1 MWIVCQ
7 IGAREHYAIPRALH
21 ARGELAGLVTDFWVP
36 PGHCFSRLPGARRLR
51 DRFHPE
57 LGNATVHAP
66 NLRMLG
72 FELEQR
78 CRRRSG
84 WSGILER
91 NVLFQRI
98 ALSHLAALIPGSCSL
113 SPDISSSQLHLT
125 PLGTSGTAQRSVPT
139 LFSYSYAA
147 LELFRF
153 AKLRGWQTVLGQID
167 PGPEEERIV
176 AEEQRRYG
184 RLASSWRPVPASY
197 WESWREEVALA
208 DRIIVNSEWS
218 RRCLAKDGVP
228 AEKMEIVPLVFEKTE
243 DLETEDRRLETQSPT
258 ERWLQSAGGRGNQEP
273 RTKNQERGTLSVLF
287 LGQINLRKGSGRLL
301 DAMRLLKD
309 DDIEL
314 TLAGPSEIDPAAWA
328 DLPKVRWVGPVPRS
342 EVARYYRAA
351 DLFILPTLSD
361 GYALTQ
367 LEALAHGLPVLAS
380 KSCGAA
386 VTHGKNGWLL
396 EDLEPA
402 TIADALHQAWKALPL
417 PEVVPPQCTL
427 ADLGRALLREA

>member
-1 MWIVCQ
+1 
-7 IGAREHYAIPRALH
+7 
-21 ARGELAGLVTDFWVP
+21 
-36 PGHCFSRLPGARRLR
+36 
-51 DRFHPE
+51 
-57 LGNATVHAP
+57 
-66 NLRMLG
+66 
-72 FELEQR
+72 
-78 CRRRSG
+78 
-84 WSGILER
+84 
-91 NVLFQRI
+91 
-98 ALSHLAALIPGSCSL
+98 
-113 SPDISSSQLHLT
+113 
-125 PLGTSGTAQRSVPT
+125 
-139 LFSYSYAA
+139 
-147 LELFRF
+147 
-153 AKLRGWQTVLGQID
+153 VLGQID

-176 AEEQRRYG
+176 AEEQRRYSH
-184 RLASSWRPVPASY
+184 LASNWRPVPASY
-197 WESWREEVALA
+197 WESWWEEVALA

-218 RRCLAKDGVP
+218 RKCLAKDGVP
-228 AEKMEIVPLVFEKTE
+228 AEKMEVVPLVFEKTE
-243 DLETEDRRLETQSPT
+243 DLETEDRRTETQSPT

-427 ADLGRALLREA
+427 ADLGRALMRHEA

>member
-21 ARGELAGLVTDFWVP
+21 VRAELAGLVTDFWVP

-57 LGNATVHAP
+57 LGNAKVHAP
-66 NLRMLG
+66 NLKMLG

-84 WSGILER
+84 WSVTLER
-91 NVLFQRI
+91 NDLFQK
-98 ALSHLAALIPGSCSL
+98 AALG
-113 SPDISSSQLHLT
+113 HLKEWESR
-125 PLGTSGTAQRSVPT
+125 PAQRPVPT

-147 LELFRF
+147 RELFRF
-153 AKLRGWQTVLGQID
+153 AKQLGWQTVLGQID

-176 AEEQRRYG
+176 AAEQRRYG
-184 RLASSWRPVPASY
+184 HLASSWRPVPASY

-218 RRCLAKDGVP
+218 RQCLAKEGVS
-228 AEKMEIVPLVFEKTE
+228 AEKMEVVPLVFEKTE
-243 DLETEDRRLETQSPT
+243 DLETEDRRLESRSEVGDQRS
-258 ERWLQSAGGRGNQEP
+258 EVRAQSANEESEIPTSDIRHP
-273 RTKNQERGTLSVLF
+273 TSPLKVLF
-287 LGQINLRKGSGRLL
+287 LGQINLRKGIGRLL
-301 DAMRLLKD
+301 DAMRMLKG

-328 DLPKVRWVGPVPRS
+328 DLPKVRWIGPVPRS
-342 EVARYYRAA
+342 EVARYYRAS
-351 DLFILPTLSD
+351 DLFVLPTLSD

-402 TIADALHQAWKALPL
+402 TIAEALRQARQALPL
-417 PEVVPPQCTL
+417 PGVVPPQCTL
-427 ADLGRALLREA
+427 ADLGQALLRHEA